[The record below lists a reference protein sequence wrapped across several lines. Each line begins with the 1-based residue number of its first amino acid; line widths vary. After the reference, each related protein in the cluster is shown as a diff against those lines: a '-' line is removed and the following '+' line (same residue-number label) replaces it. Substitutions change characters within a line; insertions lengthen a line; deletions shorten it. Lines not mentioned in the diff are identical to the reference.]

1 MSTSETPDATPGTPS
16 GAPSSTPSGAPS
28 GDELRA
34 RLAALVAEARAAGLA
49 WDDVAAALRSA
60 ADDARRRA
68 GEEGAAEPAAD
79 GGEPRSE
86 GLGEAHASVHQTPV
100 RTAKVGPVTLFNEME
115 ALAKAGVHGWRVVGT
130 GSAMHIV
137 MRTAD
142 QWEYRRVFAS
152 RATGRALEADGW
164 QRFSS
169 GWFPWGYYQRST
181 GRPAQD
187 EETIGGYLV
196 EP

>member
-1 MSTSETPDATPGTPS
+1 MGDMS
-16 GAPSSTPSGAPS
+16 GA
-28 GDELRA
+28 ELRA
-34 RLAALVAEARAAGLA
+34 RLAALSAEARAAGLG

-60 ADDARRRA
+60 ADDAWRA
-68 GEEGAAEPAAD
+68 AGRDAGRDAPPGVDAPPAVDAPPSVDGAAPAA
-79 GGEPRSE
+79 S
-86 GLGEAHASVHQTPV
+86 
-100 RTAKVGPVTLFNEME
+100 RTAKVGPVTLFNEMS
-115 ALAKAGVHGWRVVGT
+115 ALERAGAHGWRVVGT
-130 GSAMHIV
+130 GSAVHIV
-137 MRTAD
+137 ARTAE

-181 GRPAQD
+181 GRPAED
-187 EETIGGYLV
+187 EQTVGGYLV